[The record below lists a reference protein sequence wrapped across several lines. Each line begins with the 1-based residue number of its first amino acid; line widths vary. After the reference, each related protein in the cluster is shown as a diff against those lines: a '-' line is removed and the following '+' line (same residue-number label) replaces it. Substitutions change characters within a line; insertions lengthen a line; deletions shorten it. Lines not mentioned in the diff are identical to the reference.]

1 MIVPFAD
8 LLERYFQWPT
18 ERTIP
23 ILTRIVVLLATGG
36 FLTLATL
43 IVAFESL
50 FPDQLDLAGL
60 QEGDVATRDIYA
72 PETRTY
78 VSHVLTERLRQ
89 AARDSEPPVFNPAD
103 LAIARVQS
111 GLAVRILDFID
122 NVRRDIYAS
131 PEQRLSDLKQITA
144 LQLTDDVLNQ
154 IVQAGDEPWN
164 AIKSET
170 SRLLEQVMQDSI
182 RDTDIPAI
190 LDRLPNQV
198 DLRFS
203 DDRDI
208 KVVVEIVQDL
218 IRPNRTINADATE
231 AAKQAA
237 AQVVPQQEIIV
248 QRGQLIV
255 SSGAVLEA
263 DDLEALQELGLMQ
276 PLERRWQ
283 EIARALVAVV
293 VVIVITGLYLA
304 RFRPKLLYREPRFL
318 ALLATIFLLILMG
331 VRLSLS
337 GEIYL
342 YPSALLALLYVAL
355 VNQQVAI
362 IGVLGLAFLTG
373 LMTNNSLEI
382 ATLVAAGGMI
392 GVLSLRRPE
401 RVNNYFVAGLMVSI
415 INVSVAVIFNVSE
428 PTTLMQN
435 IPPLLAFGLMN
446 GILAAAAAIVG
457 LYLIGQILN
466 LPTALKLIELSQPNQ
481 PLLQRLLREAP
492 GTYQHSL
499 QVANLSE
506 QAANA
511 IGANAALIYV
521 AALYHDIGKILNPAF
536 FTENQRDVSS
546 NLHDTLNDPY
556 RSADIIISH
565 VTEGDA
571 LARQH
576 RLPNRLRDFIREHH
590 GTSEVFVFYQQ
601 ALARAEADED
611 AVDVADFRYPG
622 PRPQSRETA
631 IMMLADSAEATI
643 RSTQPGTRQE
653 IEDTVD
659 KIIEGK
665 RRSGQLDDSG
675 LTLNDLNTIKR
686 IFVDLLKAMFHPR
699 INYAE
704 AVTKTRGGTGTGIS
718 PIAAA
723 PGGDRP
729 PAPEIATSSIVAA
742 TSGTPASSGRESY
755 EGQRVETPK
764 IETGATGVTGTG
776 ITATGITA
784 AASKSSP
791 TATDE
796 TASRRPE
803 TQSRSRA
810 MTQDLPRMADDDDD
824 SPMPDVPPLPRAN
837 NGGKTR
843 QTIEAT
849 TETVKELPQVNL
861 PENENGGG
869 KNDGDEK
876 ISGQSTSAPEP
887 REQDTPQ
894 QNS

>member
-8 LLERYFQWPT
+8 LLERYFNWPT

-23 ILTRIVVLLATGG
+23 TLTRIVVLLATGS
-36 FLTLATL
+36 FLLLATV

-50 FPDQLDLAGL
+50 FPDQLDLAAL

-78 VSHVLTERLRQ
+78 VSRVLTDRLRQ
-89 AARDSEPPVFNPAD
+89 AARDGETPVFNSAD
-103 LAIARVQS
+103 LTIARVQS

-122 NVRRDIYAS
+122 NVRRDIYAT
-131 PEQRLSDLKQITA
+131 PEQRVNDLRQITG
-144 LQLTDDVLNQ
+144 LQLTEDVLNQ
-154 IVQAGDEPWN
+154 IVQVSDETWN

-208 KVVVEIVQDL
+208 TVVVEIVQDL
-218 IRPNRTINADATE
+218 IRPNRTINVDATE
-231 AAKQAA
+231 AAKQTA
-237 AQVVPQQEIIV
+237 AQSVPDQEIIV
-248 QRGQLIV
+248 QRGQLV
-255 SSGAVLEA
+255 VNSGEVLEA

-283 EIARALVAVV
+283 EIARALLAVV

-331 VRLSLS
+331 VRLSLN
-337 GEIYL
+337 GQLYL
-342 YPSALLALLYVAL
+342 YPSALLALLFVAL
-355 VNQQVAI
+355 VNQQVAV

-373 LMTNNSLEI
+373 LMASNSLEI
-382 ATLVAAGGMI
+382 ATLVAASGMI
-392 GVLSLRRPE
+392 GALSLRRPE
-401 RVNNYFVAGLMVSI
+401 RVNNYFMAGLMVSI
-415 INVSVAVIFNVSE
+415 INVSVAIIFNVSE
-428 PTTLMQN
+428 PTTLLTL
-435 IPPLLAFGLMN
+435 PPLLAFGLIN
-446 GILAAAAAIVG
+446 GILAAAAAIVA

-511 IGANAALIYV
+511 IGANAALTYV
-521 AALYHDIGKILNPAF
+521 AALYHDVGKMLNPAF
-536 FTENQRDVSS
+536 FTENQRDADS

-571 LARQH
+571 LARQY
-576 RLPNRLRDFIREHH
+576 RLPSRMRDFIREHH
-590 GTSEVFVFYQQ
+590 GTGEVFVFYQQ
-601 ALARAEADED
+601 ALARAEED
-611 AVDVADFRYPG
+611 QDVVDVADFRYPG

-631 IMMLADSAEATI
+631 ILMLADSSEATI

-653 IEDTVD
+653 IEDTVE

-665 RRSGQLDDSG
+665 RRAGQLDDSG

-704 AVTKTRGGTGTGIS
+704 AVNKARHVGTPTPGTAM
-718 PIAAA
+718 PPVAA
-723 PGGDRP
+723 PLENNRGHQGNRP
-729 PAPEIATSSIVAA
+729 PSPEIATSSVIAA
-742 TSGTPASSGRESY
+742 VNSLSTSTSTNATAKPSTGKTVPVTGRDTLETHRVDTPKS
-755 EGQRVETPK
+755 TPK
-764 IETGATGVTGTG
+764 IETSTTPPSASTTTSEEVIAATRT
-776 ITATGITA
+776 
-784 AASKSSP
+784 
-791 TATDE
+791 
-796 TASRRPE
+796 
-803 TQSRSRA
+803 RA
-810 MTQDLPRMADDDDD
+810 MTQDLPRLADDDDD
-824 SPMPDVPPLPRAN
+824 SPMPDIPPLPRAS

-843 QTIEAT
+843 QTTTIET
-849 TETVKELPQVNL
+849 TKETEGGAASTQDAPPQK
-861 PENENGGG
+861 P
-869 KNDGDEK
+869 
-876 ISGQSTSAPEP
+876 
-887 REQDTPQ
+887 
-894 QNS
+894 

>member
-8 LLERYFQWPT
+8 LLERYFHWPT

-23 ILTRIVVLLATGG
+23 MLTRVVVLLATGG
-36 FLTLATL
+36 FLTLATV

-72 PETRTY
+72 PETRTF
-78 VSHVLTERLRQ
+78 VSQVLTERLRQ

-131 PEQRLSDLKQITA
+131 PEQRLNDLKQITA

-164 AIKSET
+164 AIKNET

-255 SSGAVLEA
+255 NSGQVLEA

-283 EIARALVAVV
+283 EIARAIVAVV

-355 VNQQVAI
+355 VNQQIAV

-373 LMTNNSLEI
+373 LMANNSLEI

-392 GVLSLRRPE
+392 GALSLRRPE

-428 PTTLMQN
+428 PTTLMLTV
-435 IPPLLAFGLMN
+435 PPLLAFGLMN

-499 QVANLSE
+499 QVANMSE

-521 AALYHDIGKILNPAF
+521 AALYHDVGKILNPAF
-536 FTENQRDVSS
+536 FTENQRDIDS

-565 VTEGDA
+565 VTEGDV

-601 ALARAEADED
+601 ALARAEAEED
-611 AVDVADFRYPG
+611 AVDIADFRYPG

-631 IMMLADSAEATI
+631 ILMLADSAEATI

-653 IEDTVD
+653 IEDTIE

-675 LTLNDLNTIKR
+675 LLLNDLNTIKR

-704 AVTKTRGGTGTGIS
+704 AVTKTRGGTGTQTTGT
-718 PIAAA
+718 A
-723 PGGDRP
+723 GGDRP
-729 PAPEIATSSIVAA
+729 PSPEIATGSIVAA
-742 TSGTPASSGRESY
+742 TSGTLTSSGRDSY
-755 EGQRVETPK
+755 EGQRVDTPKSAPK
-764 IETGATGVTGTG
+764 IETTATGATATGVT
-776 ITATGITA
+776 ATGVTA
-784 AASKSSP
+784 AAAKSSP
-791 TATDE
+791 TATDDSI
-796 TASRRPE
+796 SRRPE

-843 QTIEAT
+843 QT
-849 TETVKELPQVNL
+849 TESVKELPQVTT
-861 PENENGGG
+861 PENEGENG
-869 KNDGDEK
+869 NDK
-876 ISGQSTSAPEP
+876 APSASEP
-887 REQDTPQ
+887 HEQDTPQ
-894 QNS
+894 QNP